1 MLVLF
6 LCFCCMCP
14 RPASLTCTT
23 SLFPYTTLF
32 RSASAFAGPTYV
44 RSPPPGLLDKIV
56 DIVHAATAISEV
68 RQHFGSL
75 KCFFLE
81 VVQKCPDLLLV
92 HLFQRL
98 ADLRAVH
105 LDFRRHRLK
114 NAFQPLYLFLRYVL
128 GAEGALAELG
138 EFCCE
143 AILMQCFLLNAPGVY
158 QHLVRAPFM
167 ARLDTVV

>member
-1 MLVLF
+1 MA
-6 LCFCCMCP
+6 C
-14 RPASLTCTT
+14 
-23 SLFPYTTLF
+23 
-32 RSASAFAGPTYV
+32 AGPTYV

-56 DIVHAATAISEV
+56 DSVHAATAISEV
-68 RQHFGSL
+68 RQHFGSR

-114 NAFQPLYLFLRYVL
+114 NAFQPLYLFHRYVL
-128 GAEGALAELG
+128 GVAGAIAELE

-143 AILMQCFLLNAPGVY
+143 AILLQRFLTTAPG
-158 QHLVRAPFM
+158 FDKI
-167 ARLDTVV
+167 ARLVVYLAYSRDFYIVAATRDRARPG

>member
-1 MLVLF
+1 MA
-6 LCFCCMCP
+6 C
-14 RPASLTCTT
+14 
-23 SLFPYTTLF
+23 
-32 RSASAFAGPTYV
+32 AGPTYV

-56 DIVHAATAISEV
+56 DSVHAATAISEV
-68 RQHFGSL
+68 RQHFGSR

-114 NAFQPLYLFLRYVL
+114 NAFQPLYLFHRYVL
-128 GAEGALAELG
+128 GVAGALAELE
-138 EFCCE
+138 EFCCA
-143 AILMQCFLLNAPGVY
+143 AILLPRFLQTAPGVQTIARIVGY
-158 QHLVRAPFM
+158 LAYSPAFSIRAPPRGPRSSW
-167 ARLDTVV
+167 AS